1 MSAASITLSDIQ
13 NFLSK
18 RFGVTAF
25 KGLPATEVEFA
36 VWWNQIA
43 VSPDLVDRWK
53 QRVQSSLERIEMVSL
68 SEAA

>member
-1 MSAASITLSDIQ
+1 MSATSVTLSEIQ
-13 NFLSK
+13 NFLLM
-18 RFGVTAF
+18 RFGVTACN
-25 KGLPATEVEFA
+25 GIPTTEVEFA

-53 QRVQSSLERIEMVSL
+53 QRLHSLERIETASL

>member
-1 MSAASITLSDIQ
+1 MIAASITLSDIQ
-13 NFLSK
+13 NFLSM
-18 RFGVTAF
+18 RFDVTNF
-25 KGLPATEVEFA
+25 KSLPITEVEFA

-53 QRVQSSLERIEMVSL
+53 QRLHSLERIDTASL